1 MISVW
6 PFALNLLISFQDELH
21 GILNIGCLFAVLLVG
36 QVSFGILAGWILK
49 STLKDRETLATLA
62 FLGGLL
68 GLGLFFLALTWLK
81 LPPMPWLAMPIFLV
95 AIIALLV
102 GRKQLKAWLS
112 LELVWLVL
120 FFGLILWLR
129 LPFVQDLLVPPY
141 ADSVQHVAIVRDM
154 LNPDQPPRA
163 FYRVASDLNRYY
175 HFGFHALAAW
185 LSGLS
190 GLDPVRTILLLGQYF
205 QALAILG
212 LYPLARIALENRLTA
227 WLVMG
232 VGGLLL
238 PLPAYA
244 SNWGKYP
251 AISSLVGVCFVLSL
265 LFIYL
270 KTGTPGKT
278 LPRKLHWLMAISILA
293 AFSLHSRS
301 VILFLIVFLLGLAFY
316 RADTRQTVLDLL
328 FKNADISNLKI
339 IFAITLSSLSVMTVL
354 ALDLPFHPL
363 FGVFLLGALL
373 VSFYANF
380 ILTLFLVACWLVVAA
395 FAVAQ
400 PVVEPLLSLI
410 DRPYV
415 AIFLY
420 IPVSFFIGLA
430 LNQVLTI
437 NQQTTKWKK
446 IVFFIVSLSAIF
458 FAFFLQDHHP
468 NDCCVFM
475 TDDDLFSFE
484 WIRQNIP
491 AGAIIAISATGQPGN
506 FLPADGGAWIE
517 PIIGV
522 PTRRIRFDTDFFLET
537 EQLCQNGL
545 EYVYVDALAN
555 SFDAYI
561 LFEAGARHALGFGS
575 VSIYQLDCH

>member
-1 MISVW
+1 MTSAW

-21 GILNIGCLFAVLLVG
+21 SILNIGCLFAVLLVG

-49 STLKDRETLATLA
+49 SILKDPETLATLA

-68 GLGLFFLALTWLK
+68 GFGLFFLALTWLK
-81 LPPMPWLAMPIFLV
+81 LPPKPGMAAPIFLV
-95 AIIALLV
+95 ALTILFM
-102 GRKQLKAWLS
+102 GRNQLKAWLS
-112 LELVWLVL
+112 IELVWLVL

-129 LPFVQDLLVPPY
+129 LLFVQDLLVPPY

-154 LNPDQPPRA
+154 LNPGQPPQA

-185 LSGLS
+185 LGGVS
-190 GLDPVRTILLLGQYF
+190 GLDPVQTILLLGQYF
-205 QALAILG
+205 QALVILG

-232 VGGLLL
+232 SGGLLL

-251 AISSLVGVCFVLSL
+251 AIASLVGVCFVLSL

-270 KTGTPGKT
+270 KTSSPGKT
-278 LPRKLHWLMAISILA
+278 LPRKLHWLMSISILA
-293 AFSLHSRS
+293 AFFLHSRT
-301 VILFLIVFLLGLAFY
+301 VILFLMMFLLGLAFY
-316 RADTRQTVLDLL
+316 RAETRQAGLGLL
-328 FKNADISNLKI
+328 FKNENIANPKI
-339 IFAITLSSLSVMTVL
+339 IFAIALSILSVMTVL

-373 VSFYANF
+373 ISFYTNF
-380 ILTLFLVACWLVVAA
+380 ILTLFLASCWILAAA
-395 FAVAQ
+395 FAIA
-400 PVVEPLLSLI
+400 PMDIEPFFSLL

-420 IPVSFFIGLA
+420 IPVSFFIGMA
-430 LNQVLTI
+430 LRQLLKI
-437 NQQTTKWKK
+437 NQQLTWRKFG
-446 IVFFIVSLSAIF
+446 FFIVSLFAIF
-458 FAFFLQDHHP
+458 FALFLQDHRP
-468 NDCCVFM
+468 DICCVFV

-491 AGAIIAISATGQPGN
+491 AGAVIAISATGQPGN

-517 PIIGV
+517 PITSV

-561 LFEAGARHALGFGS
+561 LFEAGAKQVLGFGS